1 MVCCLGVLLCV
12 LGFIIAMT
20 VSALDKI
27 GMRQLGRDGS
37 MQEES
42 KKMVWTLQAEHNPE
56 WFPSHACAVW
66 VLSHRQERADLWW
79 RRQCLF
85 NECPYVT
92 VFLCVCVEA
101 SGPKVVSS
109 WILAADSHC
118 HVLLQPLP
126 IYCQCQ
132 VQLSTH
138 STCTLSGR
146 CFCSTSKIKKN
157 ATFPFLVSSF
167 KINTA
172 TVRGR
177 GPSSLGPFMMSQWCS
192 HLSLAFSS

>member
-1 MVCCLGVLLCV
+1 M
-12 LGFIIAMT
+12 
-20 VSALDKI
+20 
-27 GMRQLGRDGS
+27 
-37 MQEES
+37 
-42 KKMVWTLQAEHNPE
+42 
-56 WFPSHACAVW
+56 SH
-66 VLSHRQERADLWW
+66 HQERADLWW

-118 HVLLQPLP
+118 HVLLQHYLP
-126 IYCQCQ
+126 ISCKCQ

-146 CFCSTSKIKKN
+146 CFCSTSKIKKKCHISLFSEFFQDKYGYSKREG
-157 ATFPFLVSSF
+157 AFIVGAVYDVSVVFTSVF
-167 KINTA
+167 GILIVSIFVVHFIGVDRK
-172 TVRGR
+172 
-177 GPSSLGPFMMSQWCS
+177 
-192 HLSLAFSS
+192 